1 MDCQSESTLWRIF
14 RGCGHSFHLECN
26 LPEVSVCHLCKSLL
40 QSKVMTLGKTANEAV
55 TKFIKE
61 TVEEASDDDEETSD
75 DEDEASADEDNE
87 ALADQ
92 SSGDEHSKIGN
103 LISMITSWTNVQP
116 PKH

>member
-1 MDCQSESTLWRIF
+1 MDCQRESTLWRIF

-40 QSKVMTLGKTANEAV
+40 QSEVMTLGKTANEAV

-61 TVEEASDDDEETSD
+61 TVEEASDVDEETSD
-75 DEDEASADEDNE
+75 DENEASDDEDNE

-92 SSGDEHSKIGN
+92 SSGDEHSKIAN

>member
-40 QSKVMTLGKTANEAV
+40 QSKVVTLGKTANEAV

-61 TVEEASDDDEETSD
+61 TVEEASDDDEETND
-75 DEDEASADEDNE
+75 DEDEASDDEDNE

-92 SSGDEHSKIGN
+92 SSADEHSMIGN

>member
-1 MDCQSESTLWRIF
+1 
-14 RGCGHSFHLECN
+14 
-26 LPEVSVCHLCKSLL
+26 
-40 QSKVMTLGKTANEAV
+40 MTLGKTANEAV

-61 TVEEASDDDEETSD
+61 TVEEASDVDEETSD
-75 DEDEASADEDNE
+75 DEDEASDDEDNE

-92 SSGDEHSKIGN
+92 SSGDEHSKIAN

>member
-26 LPEVSVCHLCKSLL
+26 LPEVSVCRLCKSLL
-40 QSKVMTLGKTANEAV
+40 QSKVTLGKTANEAV

-61 TVEEASDDDEETSD
+61 TVEEASDDDEEISD
-75 DEDEASADEDNE
+75 DEDEASDDEDNE

-103 LISMITSWTNVQP
+103 LISMIT
-116 PKH
+116 